1 MAAVKTYDIVVVGGG
16 AIGLAAAY
24 ECAKAG
30 KSVVVLEKN
39 NFFNQAGSSG
49 DLVRMFRTMYTEDF
63 MANLAFSAM
72 DIWDELEKDAG
83 DTSLRLMSGLL
94 NFGDPKY
101 GAGGPEGNA
110 LKTAVESIN

>member
-1 MAAVKTYDIVVVGGG
+1 MATVKTYDIVVVGGG

-39 NFFNQAGSSG
+39 HFFNQAGSSG

-63 MANLAFSAM
+63 MADLAFSAIG
-72 DIWDELEKDAG
+72 IWEELEKDAG
-83 DTSLRLMSGLL
+83 DSSLRLMSGLL

-101 GAGGPEGNA
+101 GASGPEGNP
-110 LKTAVESIN
+110 